1 MENLSA
7 ARFAYRRLHL
17 PCIVFPV
24 MEVRQQRSPAQET
37 LCTYE
42 VKVDGLHDLL
52 ITSDQTLIQI
62 SRARPTQQKLL
73 LVHPWDRRLL
83 QLPEFTDNG
92 DSENVGDWSEP
103 GSPLHH
109 SHGDYTV
116 KEELADSESLSP
128 ALRLII
134 RLGQLFSAIL
144 LAQQRGGEYKRIA
157 SDHDSIVQFED
168 MASVDNLTSIRTLEI
183 L

>member
-1 MENLSA
+1 LRTADFICPALSS
-7 ARFAYRRLHL
+7 
-17 PCIVFPV
+17 PV
-24 MEVRQQRSPAQET
+24 TKVRQQRSPAQEI

-52 ITSDQTLIQI
+52 ITSDQPLVQI
-62 SRARPTQQKLL
+62 LRARPTQQKLL
-73 LVHPWDRRLL
+73 LVRPWDSRLL

-92 DSENVGDWSEP
+92 DSENLGDWSEP
-103 GSPLHH
+103 GSPRHY

-116 KEELADSESLSP
+116 KEELANSEALSP
-128 ALRLII
+128 ALQLII
-134 RLGQLFSAIL
+134 RLGQPFNAIL

-157 SDHDSIVQFED
+157 SDHDIIVQFED
-168 MASVDNLTSIRTLEI
+168 MASFDNLTSIKTLEI